1 MLLVFRLLLM
11 CLVNA
16 HKKITDAK
24 KATRSTLAILK
35 KRDGKFLHLNWN
47 KKQLQFLLVTRITL
61 IKHFEVVN
69 TRFH

>member
-1 MLLVFRLLLM
+1 M